1 MATSVRIFLSDFCFP
16 QNLFLERTYPR
27 LVLCTLNEPQK
38 THFLP
43 LKKLAAHPKTFFR
56 PCAIWI
62 FKAYPVSL
70 LRGSIKGGFGKPLV
84 SQDSRAKLLDTP
96 PIWSEAE

>member
-1 MATSVRIFLSDFCFP
+1 MLFYMLTINFLRRSIKMVADI
-16 QNLFLERTYPR
+16 LW
-27 LVLCTLNEPQK
+27 
-38 THFLP
+38 H
-43 LKKLAAHPKTFFR
+43 
-56 PCAIWI
+56 I

>member
-1 MATSVRIFLSDFCFP
+1 MPHSGHFSLVDV
-16 QNLFLERTYPR
+16 PR
-27 LVLCTLNEPQK
+27 SHIIT
-38 THFLP
+38 
-43 LKKLAAHPKTFFR
+43 
-56 PCAIWI
+56 

>member
-1 MATSVRIFLSDFCFP
+1 MRKKISTNTTITIELEIFLLGFGHFA
-16 QNLFLERTYPR
+16 YPR
-27 LVLCTLNEPQK
+27 LVLFSHLTFTQWIQK
-38 THFLP
+38 FNNFL
-43 LKKLAAHPKTFFR
+43 LKLVEIFR
-56 PCAIWI
+56 